1 MVGFSYHL
9 GKVVRC
15 VYFEVSAA
23 LSYDNTYKLIKVTE
37 ETFCKSRKLRTLG
50 WCRNYM
56 EDITNND
63 SYLSYNFV
71 HVNHL
76 PNRRQEN
83 NIIEFELYKGIF
95 CKLRDNLYLQLSSEN

>member
-1 MVGFSYHL
+1 MQ
-9 GKVVRC
+9 
-15 VYFEVSAA
+15 
-23 LSYDNTYKLIKVTE
+23 
-37 ETFCKSRKLRTLG
+37 
-50 WCRNYM
+50 
-56 EDITNND
+56 DITNND
-63 SYLSYNFV
+63 SCLSYNFI